1 MQSNYLIMDSERRKR
16 IEEFYRQ
23 WNKELDRIKDANGTP
38 PKLEIFERMAWE
50 LSRVPFKEVYVDVSY
65 KRHTID
71 FDINTGI
78 DKVHFSCSVYEEVWD
93 EDRDVCFAAISR
105 DSETLVVN
113 AFDLTHFVDKMLEI
127 LEDLTK
133 LQQDENEETVYKE

>member
-1 MQSNYLIMDSERRKR
+1 MNSERRNR

-23 WNKELDRIKDANGTP
+23 WNRELERIKDAKGTP

-78 DKVHFSCSVYEEVWD
+78 DKVHFSCSIYEEVWD

-105 DSETLVVN
+105 DSETLVID
-113 AFDLTHFVDKMLEI
+113 AFDLTNFVDKMLEV
-127 LEDLTK
+127 LEELAN
-133 LQQDENEETVYKE
+133 LPQDKIEDSEYKE

>member
-1 MQSNYLIMDSERRKR
+1 MDSERRKR

>member
-1 MQSNYLIMDSERRKR
+1 MNSERRNR

-23 WNKELDRIKDANGTP
+23 WNRELDRIKDANGTP

-78 DKVHFSCSVYEEVWD
+78 DKVHFSCSIYEEVWD

-105 DSETLVVN
+105 DSETLVIN
-113 AFDLTHFVDKMLEI
+113 AFDLTNFVDKMLEV
-127 LEDLTK
+127 LEDLANF
-133 LQQDENEETVYKE
+133 QQDEIEDS